1 MKKCLGTNSYSMLNI
16 KHLSYSFGSHPV
28 LKDIS
33 VSYEAGLI
41 HGLIGPNGSGKT
53 TLLKNICRIY
63 EPDQGRIELCGQDC
77 QALGRRR
84 LSSLVSLVPQN
95 PQVNFPITVYELVK
109 MGRYPHLKRFQTA
122 AEKDLQVV
130 ERALRATNTDYLR
143 SRSVT
148 ELSGGEAQLVL
159 IARAL
164 ATEAG
169 LILLDEP
176 TASLDVGNSLTVME
190 LLLALKQQGKTIL
203 VSVHDLNQARR
214 FCDTITI
221 LKDGKIYYFGSVAQ
235 AFTGTALAEVFQ
247 VSLADGNN
255 TLEFVSLIK

>member
-1 MKKCLGTNSYSMLNI
+1 MLKI
-16 KHLSYSFGSHPV
+16 KNLSFSFGSQAV
-28 LKDIS
+28 LRDIS
-33 VSYEAGLI
+33 VNYEPGLI

-63 EPDQGRIELCGQDC
+63 EPLQGQIELCGQDC
-77 QALGRRR
+77 QTLGRRR

-95 PQVNFPITVYELVK
+95 PKVNFPITVYELVR
-109 MGRYPHLKRFQTA
+109 MGRYPHLKRFQALTG
-122 AEKDLQVV
+122 KDQQVV
-130 ERALRATNTDYLR
+130 ERALLATNTDSLR

-164 ATEAG
+164 ATEAR

-176 TASLDVGNSLTVME
+176 TASLDVGNSLAVME
-190 LLLALKQQGKTIL
+190 LLLELKKQDKTML

-221 LKDGKIYYFGSVAQ
+221 LKDGKVYYFGSTAQ
-235 AFTGTALAEVFQ
+235 AFTEAALADVFR
-247 VSLADGNN
+247 VTLADHNN
-255 TLEFVSLIK
+255 TLEFASMQ

>member
-1 MKKCLGTNSYSMLNI
+1 MLTI
-16 KHLSYSFGSHPV
+16 KNLSFSFGSQAV
-28 LKDIS
+28 LKDVS
-33 VSYEAGLI
+33 VSYETGLI

-63 EPDQGRIELCGQDC
+63 EPLSGRVELCGQDC
-77 QALGRRR
+77 QKIERRR

-95 PQVNFPITVYELVK
+95 PKVNFPITVFDLVK
-109 MGRYPHLKRFQTA
+109 MGRYPHLKRFQSITDA
-122 AEKDLQVV
+122 DLEVV
-130 ERALRATNTDYLR
+130 ERALKATNTDSLR
-143 SRSVT
+143 QRSVT

-164 ATEAG
+164 ATEAR

-176 TASLDVGNSLTVME
+176 TASLDVGNSLAIME
-190 LLLALKQQGKTIL
+190 LLLKLKREGKTML

-221 LKDGKIYYFGSVAQ
+221 LKNGKVYYFGSTAR
-235 AFTGTALAEVFQ
+235 AFTEAALADVFR
-247 VSLADGNN
+247 VTLADGNN
-255 TLEFVSLIK
+255 TLEFASLE

>member
-1 MKKCLGTNSYSMLNI
+1 MLKI
-16 KHLSYSFGSHPV
+16 KHLSYSFGSRPV

-53 TLLKNICRIY
+53 TLLKTICRIY
-63 EPDQGRIELCGQDC
+63 EPLQGQVEICGHDC
-77 QALGRRR
+77 RKIGRRR
-84 LSSLVSLVPQN
+84 LSALVSLVPQN

-109 MGRYPHLKRFQTA
+109 MGRYPHLKRFQA
-122 AEKDLQVV
+122 AVEKDLQVI
-130 ERALRATNTDYLR
+130 ERALRATNTDALR
-143 SRSVT
+143 SRSLT

-164 ATEAG
+164 ATEAA

-176 TASLDVGNSLTVME
+176 TASLDVGNALAIME
-190 LLLALKQQGKTIL
+190 LLQTLKTQGKTML

-221 LKDGKIYYFGSVAQ
+221 LKEGSVYYFGSVAE
-235 AFTGTALAEVFQ
+235 AFSKTALAEVFQ
-247 VSLADGNN
+247 VSLADGSK
-255 TLEFVSLIK
+255 TLEFASIIG

>member
-1 MKKCLGTNSYSMLNI
+1 MLKI
-16 KHLSYSFGSHPV
+16 KHLFFSFGGRNI
-28 LKDIS
+28 LDDIS
-33 VSYEAGLI
+33 LNYGAGLV

-63 EPDQGRIELCGQDC
+63 NPAAGIIELSGLDC
-77 QALGRRR
+77 QTLDRRR

-95 PQVNFPITVYELVK
+95 PKVSFPITVYELVK
-109 MGRYPHLKRFQTA
+109 MGRYPHLKRFQA
-122 AEKDLQVV
+122 LSDYDLKVV
-130 ERALRATNTDYLR
+130 EAALRATNTESLR
-143 SRSVT
+143 DRSVT

-164 ATEAG
+164 ATEAR

-176 TASLDVGNSLTVME
+176 TASLDVGNSLAIME
-190 LLLALKQQGKTIL
+190 LLLELKKQGKTIL

-221 LKDGKIYYFGSVAQ
+221 LKDGKVYYFGPAVK
-235 AFTGTALAEVFQ
+235 ALSKASLEDVFR
-247 VSLADGNN
+247 VTFASAGEA
-255 TLEFVSLIK
+255 LEFDSLMME

>member
-1 MKKCLGTNSYSMLNI
+1 MLKI
-16 KHLSYSFGSHPV
+16 KNLSFSFGSFGSYAV
-28 LKDIS
+28 LQDIS
-33 VSYEAGLI
+33 VNYEPGLI

-53 TLLKNICRIY
+53 TLLRNICRIY
-63 EPDQGRIELCGQDC
+63 DPDQGRIELYDQDC
-77 QALGRRR
+77 QKIERRR

-95 PQVNFPITVYELVK
+95 PKVNFPITVFELVK
-109 MGRYPHLKRFQTA
+109 MGRYPHLKRFQSATDA
-122 AEKDLQVV
+122 DLQVV
-130 ERALRATNTDYLR
+130 ERALQATNTDTLR
-143 SRSVT
+143 LRSVT

-176 TASLDVGNSLTVME
+176 TASLDVGNSLAIME
-190 LLLALKQQGKTIL
+190 LLLELKKQGKTML

-221 LKDGKIYYFGSVAQ
+221 LKDGKIYYFGPTAQ
-235 AFTGTALAEVFQ
+235 AFTATALADVFQ
-247 VSLADGNN
+247 VLIADSKN
-255 TLEFVSLIK
+255 TLEFASLFE

>member
-1 MKKCLGTNSYSMLNI
+1 MLKI
-16 KHLSYSFGSHPV
+16 KNLSFAFGNHAV
-28 LKDIS
+28 LND
-33 VSYEAGLI
+33 VTVNYEPGLI

-63 EPDQGRIELCGQDC
+63 EPLQGQIELYGQDC
-77 QALGRRR
+77 QVIGRRC

-95 PQVNFPITVYELVK
+95 PKVNFPITVYELVK
-109 MGRYPHLKRFQTA
+109 MGRYPHLKRFQALT
-122 AEKDLQVV
+122 ENDLQVV
-130 ERALRATNTDYLR
+130 ERALRATNTGSLR
-143 SRSVT
+143 TRSVT

-164 ATEAG
+164 ATEAR

-176 TASLDVGNSLTVME
+176 TASLDVGNSLAIME
-190 LLLALKQQGKTIL
+190 LLLELKKQDKTML

-221 LKDGKIYYFGSVAQ
+221 LKDGKVYYFGATAQ
-235 AFTGTALAEVFQ
+235 AFTAAALADVFR
-247 VSLADGNN
+247 VTLAAGRN
-255 TLEFVSLIK
+255 TLEFASLE

>member
-1 MKKCLGTNSYSMLNI
+1 MLTI
-16 KHLSYSFGSHPV
+16 KNLSFSFGSHVV
-28 LKDIS
+28 LKDIT
-33 VSYEAGLI
+33 VNYESGLI

-63 EPDQGRIELCGQDC
+63 EPLQGQVELCGQDC
-77 QALGRRR
+77 QQIERRR

-95 PQVNFPITVYELVK
+95 PKVNFPITVFELVK
-109 MGRYPHLKRFQTA
+109 MGRYPHLKRFQALT
-122 AEKDLQVV
+122 EKDQQVV
-130 ERALRATNTDYLR
+130 ERALLATNTDSLR

-176 TASLDVGNSLTVME
+176 TASLDVGNSLAVME
-190 LLLALKQQGKTIL
+190 LLLELKKQDKTIL

-221 LKDGKIYYFGSVAQ
+221 LKNGKVYYFGATDQ
-235 AFTGTALAEVFQ
+235 AFTEDALADVFR
-247 VSLADGNN
+247 VTLAERNN
-255 TLEFVSLIK
+255 TLEFASMQ

>member
-1 MKKCLGTNSYSMLNI
+1 MLRI
-16 KHLSYSFGSHPV
+16 KHLSFSFGSHAV

-33 VSYEAGLI
+33 VNYEPGLI

-63 EPDQGRIELCGQDC
+63 EPTKGQIELCGQNC
-77 QALGRRR
+77 QTLGRRR

-95 PQVNFPITVYELVK
+95 PKVNFPITVYGLVK
-109 MGRYPHLKRFQTA
+109 MGRYPHLNRFQAIT
-122 AEKDLQVV
+122 ETGLQVV
-130 ERALRATNTDYLR
+130 ERALCATNTEYLR

-148 ELSGGEAQLVL
+148 ELSGGEAQLVF

-164 ATEAG
+164 ATEAD

-176 TASLDVGNSLTVME
+176 TASLDVGNSLAVME
-190 LLLALKQQGKTIL
+190 LLLELKKQGKTML

-214 FCDTITI
+214 FCDTMTI
-221 LKDGKIYYFGSVAQ
+221 LKDGRVYYFGPAAQ
-235 AFTGTALAEVFQ
+235 AFTETVLADVFQ
-247 VSLADGNN
+247 VALADDNN
-255 TLEFVSLIK
+255 TLEFASMPG

>member
-1 MKKCLGTNSYSMLNI
+1 MLNL
-16 KHLSYSFGSHPV
+16 KHLSFAFGSHPV

-33 VSYEAGLI
+33 LKFKAGLI

-53 TLLKNICRIY
+53 TLLKNICRIH
-63 EPDQGRIELCGQDC
+63 EPHQGQIELCGRDC
-77 QALGRRR
+77 RSLNRRR

-95 PQVNFPITVYELVK
+95 PRVNFPITVYDLVK
-109 MGRYPHLKRFQTA
+109 MGRYPHLQRFQPAT
-122 AEKDLQVV
+122 ETDLQVV
-130 ERALRATNTDYLR
+130 EGALRVTHTDLLR

-164 ATEAG
+164 ATEAQ

-176 TASLDVGNSLTVME
+176 TASLDVGNSLAIME
-190 LLLALKQQGKTIL
+190 LLLELKKQGKTML
-203 VSVHDLNQARR
+203 VSIHDLNQARR

-221 LKDGKIYYFGSVAQ
+221 LREGEVYYFGTTAE
-235 AFTGTALAEVFQ
+235 AFTETALADVFR
-247 VSLADGNN
+247 VALADSKE
-255 TLEFVSLIK
+255 TLEFATLDDLKGFVRAD

>member
-1 MKKCLGTNSYSMLNI
+1 MLKI
-16 KHLSYSFGSHPV
+16 KNLSFSFGSHAV
-28 LKDIS
+28 LRDIS
-33 VSYEAGLI
+33 VNYESGLI

-53 TLLKNICRIY
+53 TLLRNICRIY
-63 EPDQGRIELCGQDC
+63 EPDQGRIELYDQDC
-77 QALGRRR
+77 QKIERRR

-95 PQVNFPITVYELVK
+95 PKVNFPITVFELVK
-109 MGRYPHLKRFQTA
+109 MGRYPHLKRFQSVTNA
-122 AEKDLQVV
+122 DLQVV
-130 ERALRATNTDYLR
+130 ERALQATNTDPLRLR
-143 SRSVT
+143 SLT

-176 TASLDVGNSLTVME
+176 TASLDVGNSLAIME
-190 LLLALKQQGKTIL
+190 LLLELKKQGKTML

-221 LKDGKIYYFGSVAQ
+221 LKDGKIYYFGSTAQ
-235 AFTGTALAEVFQ
+235 AFTATALADVFQ
-247 VSLADGNN
+247 VLITDNKN
-255 TLEFVSLIK
+255 TLEFASLLE

>member
-1 MKKCLGTNSYSMLNI
+1 MLII
-16 KHLSYSFGSHPV
+16 KNLSFAFGSHVV

-33 VSYEAGLI
+33 VNYGPGMI

-63 EPDQGRIELCGQDC
+63 EPLQGLIEICGQDC
-77 QALGRRR
+77 RKIERRR

-95 PQVNFPITVYELVK
+95 PKVNFPITVYELVK
-109 MGRYPHLKRFQTA
+109 MGRYPHLKRFQSA
-122 AEKDLQVV
+122 SDADLKVV
-130 ERALRATNTDYLR
+130 ERALQATNTDSLR
-143 SRSVT
+143 QRSVT

-164 ATEAG
+164 ATEAQ

-176 TASLDVGNSLTVME
+176 TASLDVGNSLAVME
-190 LLLALKQQGKTIL
+190 LLLELKKHGKTML

-221 LKDGKIYYFGSVAQ
+221 LKNGKVYYFGAAAQ
-235 AFTGTALAEVFQ
+235 AFTEAALADVFR
-247 VSLADGNN
+247 VTFADGNN
-255 TLEFVSLIK
+255 TLEFASLQ